1 MNSRPEEI
9 RAPGA
14 EDPETEMVPDVPV
27 EFQPESGA
35 IGPHEAA
42 ADEDDGTEPGDDL

>member
-1 MNSRPEEI
+1 MKSRPEEV

-14 EDPETEMVPDVPV
+14 ENPQTEMVPDVPV
-27 EFQPESGA
+27 EYQPESGA

-42 ADEDDGTEPGDDL
+42 PAGDDGADPGDDL